1 MEQPE
6 LFHYTLDLL
15 ERLGI
20 TYFVVGSFAS
30 MAYGEPRSTLDID
43 IVIDPTEAQLK
54 SLLDGFPN
62 NDFYVSHEAAR
73 EALKQRSQ
81 FNVIRPDSGNKI
93 DFMIARGDAWS
104 KEQIAGR
111 RRLKLL
117 PDREGFAAR
126 VEDVVL
132 GKLIYFKEGGSEKH
146 LRDIGGILKMSASRI
161 DHSYIERWVHALD
174 VQNEWLAVLERMKK
188 NEGNS

>member
-6 LFHYTLDLL
+6 LFRYTLDVL

-43 IVIDPTEAQLK
+43 VVIDPRGDQIDRLCDA
-54 SLLDGFPN
+54 FPDP
-62 NDFYVSHEAAR
+62 DFYVSREAAR
-73 EALKQRSQ
+73 ASLVARSQ
-81 FNVIRPDSGNKI
+81 FNVIRPDTGNKV
-93 DFMIARGDAWS
+93 DFMIARGDAYGR
-104 KEQIAGR
+104 EQIVGR

-126 VEDVVL
+126 AEDVIV
-132 GKLIYFKEGGSEKH
+132 GKLLYYREGGSEKH
-146 LRDIGGILKMSASRI
+146 LRDIAGILKLSGGQLDRG
-161 DHSYIERWVHALD
+161 YIERWMAELGL
-174 VQNEWLAVLERMKK
+174 NTEWQAVLARLDT
-188 NEGNS
+188 

>member
-6 LFHYTLDLL
+6 LFRYTIELL
-15 ERLGI
+15 ERLGV

-43 IVIDPTEAQLK
+43 IVIDPTPEQVEQICDA
-54 SLLDGFPN
+54 FPDP
-62 NDFYVSHEAAR
+62 DFYVSREAAR
-73 EALKQRSQ
+73 AAASIHGQ

-104 KEQIAGR
+104 AEQITGR
-111 RRLKLL
+111 RRLNLL
-117 PDREGFAAR
+117 PDRQGFAAR
-126 VEDVVL
+126 PEDVII

-146 LRDIGGILKMSASRI
+146 LRDIASILKMNGATL
-161 DHSYIERWVHALD
+161 DHSYIQRWVSELD
-174 VQNEWLAVLERMKK
+174 LVAEWQAVLTRV
-188 NEGNS
+188 GI